1 MIKFA
6 VAGLALGVLLAVS
19 LGVTVTILLMLQE
32 TKMRDPVWFKEFE
45 REYNEREDRLDEI
58 REKTKEFKEQLAKS
72 ESLWRKRNIPNKEME
87 YSKNL
92 EKENG

>member
-1 MIKFA
+1 M
-6 VAGLALGVLLAVS
+6 
-19 LGVTVTILLMLQE
+19 E
-32 TKMRDPVWFKEFE
+32 MRDPVWFREFE
-45 REYNEREDRLDEI
+45 QEYNEREERLDEI